1 MLRATGFTVSLLLWV
16 AVVCL
21 VSMVGLWGVH
31 RLFPLP
37 RRTHVQPRLLTIAA
51 VFPSFLVAIVLHDI
65 AIWQVGWLRIATPLQ
80 FQPSHLLNPV
90 TMLLP
95 ACVLAVSPLLVWY
108 SCRTGA
114 RHHPVH
120 VLDKPLPARQRDFCQ
135 LFHPL
140 LGSFLLEVLL
150 VEHVMALPGLG
161 RLGIEALKRR
171 DFPLLQGF
179 ILWGGLLYLVLRL
192 LCEWRAG
199 HAKRTT
205 VDRSPSRAGP
215 VLPNSARLWLY
226 GGMWGML
233 VLLALAAWT
242 TQLLPYDPT
251 EIHRYDQLLR
261 PGYRYVLGTDFLGR
275 DVLSRTLQGFHSA
288 IPRVFLLTILTGS
301 IAWGGQWLVHRLSG
315 LLRTASTSLLVLL
328 NALPPFLLAFM
339 VFLVVEQHPRPL
351 EITLAFA
358 CLPIAGQLMAYPTS
372 CSRQCVQ
379 LSCLAAH
386 ILFLHLIFLF
396 LNLSPESLT
405 PTWGSDIRLGM
416 HYNHINMWLV
426 IAPSLAFTWSRYIFQ
441 YLGMYTALRTT
452 DDADGLVLESS

>member
-1 MLRATGFTVSLLLWV
+1 MI
-16 AVVCL
+16 
-21 VSMVGLWGVH
+21 GLWGLQ
-31 RLFPLP
+31 RLLP
-37 RRTHVQPRLLTIAA
+37 PTRRARRQPILLTIAA

-90 TMLLP
+90 AMLLP

-108 SCRTGA
+108 SCRIEA
-114 RHHPVH
+114 SHHPART
-120 VLDKPLPARQRDFCQ
+120 LDEPLLAPRRDFCH
-135 LFHPL
+135 LFYPL
-140 LGSFLLEVLL
+140 LGGFLLEVLL

-179 ILWGGLLYLVLRL
+179 LLWGGLLYLVLCL
-192 LCEWRAG
+192 LCELRTG
-199 HAKRTT
+199 RVKRPA
-205 VDRSPSRAGP
+205 VDRPPGHDGA

-226 GGMWGML
+226 GGMWGVL

-242 TQLLPYDPT
+242 AQLLPYDPT

-288 IPRVFLLTILTGS
+288 IPRVFLLTLLTGS
-301 IAWGGQWLVHRLSG
+301 MAWAGQWLMHQLRG
-315 LLRTASTSLLVLL
+315 PLRTAGTSLLALL

-339 VFLVVEQHPRPL
+339 IFLAVEQLPYSL

-358 CLPIAGQLMAYPTS
+358 CLPIAGQLMAYPAS
-372 CSRQCVQ
+372 VSRQCVQ

-426 IAPSLAFTWSRYIFQ
+426 IAPGLAFTWSRYTFQ
-441 YLGMYTALRTT
+441 YLGMYAALRTT
-452 DDADGLVLESS
+452 DDVEGMVLESS